1 MDEADGQVKSLR
13 IWLEERE
20 VSYVP
25 ATSLG
30 HDVFTPDGRNGRA
43 NEMIAAP
50 PKQRPRIFAAP
61 VFLCAGADS
70 IAWTPGRGHW
80 LPAKRR
86 PVRRPRK
93 P

>member
-61 VFLCAGADS
+61 VFLCAGADFHRLD
-70 IAWTPGRGHW
+70 ARTWTLAACETPSSS
-80 LPAKRR
+80 ATS
-86 PVRRPRK
+86 
-93 P
+93 

>member
-1 MDEADGQVKSLR
+1 MVLAQNMIERTLDEEMPFSQLTADKADGQMKSLR

-43 NEMIAAP
+43 
-50 PKQRPRIFAAP
+50 
-61 VFLCAGADS
+61 
-70 IAWTPGRGHW
+70 
-80 LPAKRR
+80 KR
-86 PVRRPRK
+86 
-93 P
+93 